1 MGVNGGMFHQACR
14 TLALTMSLLT
24 ATAAEIRIG
33 LIGLDTSHATAFA
46 DILNDPAAKDH
57 VAGARVVAAVPGGSP
72 DIDSSWQRV
81 PEYTATLVK
90 KHGVRIHGTIEAMLR
105 DVDAVMLLS
114 VDGRPH
120 LEQARPVIAAR
131 KPLFI
136 DKPLAGS
143 LRDGMEIFRLAR
155 AAGVPVFSSS
165 SLRYARKTQEVHHG
179 SIGQVTNAVTGSPAH
194 REPHHPDLFWYGI
207 HGVESLFTV
216 MGPGCESVR
225 RSDAADGT
233 LVVTGNWA
241 GGRVG
246 TFREDKGYVGE
257 ARGLTGRSEVG
268 AYDGYAPLIVEVVRF
283 FETGKAPVAPEVTLE
298 ILAFMEAA
306 DLSRHRGGAA
316 VTLEEVRRAASGRRR
331 LPAPG
336 AERQG
341 HR

>member
-1 MGVNGGMFHQACR
+1 MFQRAR
-14 TLALTMSLLT
+14 LAAALTLSLMT

-46 DILNDPAAKDH
+46 DILNDASAKDH
-57 VAGARVVAAVPGGSP
+57 VAGAKVVAAVPGGSP

-90 KHGVRIHGTIEAMLR
+90 KHGVHIHGTIEAMLR
-105 DVDAVMLLS
+105 EVDAVMLLS

-143 LRDGMEIFRLAR
+143 LRDGSEIFRLAR
-155 AAGVPVFSSS
+155 AAGVPVFSAS
-165 SLRYARKTQEVHHG
+165 SLRYARKTQAVHHG
-179 SIGQVTNAVTGSPAH
+179 SIGLVTNAVTGSPAH
-194 REPHHPDLFWYGI
+194 LEPHHPDLFWYGI

-225 RSDAADGT
+225 RADVPQGGI
-233 LVVTGNWA
+233 VVTGTWP

-257 ARGLTGRSEVG
+257 AQGLAGRSEVG

-306 DLSRHRGGAA
+306 DLSKHRGGAA
-316 VTLEEVRRAASGRRR
+316 VSLAEVRRIAAGRKM
-331 LPAPG
+331 LPARG